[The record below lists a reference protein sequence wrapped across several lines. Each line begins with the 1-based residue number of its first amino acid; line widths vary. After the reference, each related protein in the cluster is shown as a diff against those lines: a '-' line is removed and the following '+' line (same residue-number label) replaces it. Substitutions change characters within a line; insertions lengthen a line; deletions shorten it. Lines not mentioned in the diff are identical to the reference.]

1 MRKSFLIA
9 MTGMV
14 LLAGCSSKS
23 AEGKPTSF
31 SPADMCIQKVKDT
44 KVKICYGDSKADVEK
59 LWGEGSPGPLKM
71 LTSYDPGVALSY
83 RDDKVALLQ
92 LNEESAGKVET
103 ATGVQVGISPKDMEK
118 IYTNEHAVKGGR
130 DVSYYYSLEEKKLLD
145 TPLSPSEGKEA
156 LEKVMLF
163 AYIVSGDDII
173 NRVMMMDQRMG
184 SHMD

>member
-9 MTGMV
+9 MTGML

-23 AEGKPTSF
+23 SEGKATSF

-44 KVKICYGDSKADVEK
+44 KSKICYGDSKADVEK

-71 LTSYDPGVALSY
+71 LTSYDPGVTLSY

-103 ATGVQVGISPKDMEK
+103 AAGVQVGISPKDMEK
-118 IYTNEHAVKGGR
+118 IYTNEHAVKGGP

-145 TPLSPSEGKEA
+145 APVAPSEGKEA

-163 AYIVSGDDII
+163 AYIVSGDDQI